1 MQLDL
6 NPEQAAELRG
16 VLDIT
21 LRDLSYEIAS
31 ADLPTFRQNL
41 RHSREL
47 LRGILRTLDEA
58 NQGAQPAGHSS
69 SDRVINRDVAI
80 EVHDR
85 RDARRSGPPSRARMR
100 TGVPTPPAGCRD
112 IRASGVTKNAT
123 PADVSTK
130 VGKKLLG
137 RGRIGP

>member
-1 MQLDL
+1 MAVRGKPQTEEGPPTTEGTAEMQLDL

-58 NQGAQPAGHSS
+58 NQGVQLAGH
-69 SDRVINRDVAI
+69 
-80 EVHDR
+80 
-85 RDARRSGPPSRARMR
+85 
-100 TGVPTPPAGCRD
+100 
-112 IRASGVTKNAT
+112 
-123 PADVSTK
+123 
-130 VGKKLLG
+130 
-137 RGRIGP
+137 

>member
-6 NPEQAAELRG
+6 NTEQAAELRG

-41 RHSREL
+41 RDRREL

-58 NQGAQPAGHSS
+58 NQGVQPA
-69 SDRVINRDVAI
+69 
-80 EVHDR
+80 
-85 RDARRSGPPSRARMR
+85 
-100 TGVPTPPAGCRD
+100 
-112 IRASGVTKNAT
+112 
-123 PADVSTK
+123 
-130 VGKKLLG
+130 
-137 RGRIGP
+137 RG